1 VTPQARAASRE
12 PKARAVG
19 SGAQTRALCRE
30 GIPFVVSAP
39 SGTGKTTVCRSV
51 VARDAEIVLSISHTT
66 RAPRPRERDGVDYF
80 FVSREAFE
88 ELVAQGAFLE
98 HAEYRGNLYGTSW
111 SAIENPRAHGRDLL
125 LEIDTAGA
133 RQVRTRLQ
141 AARLIFLLPPSLAV
155 LERRLRARQT
165 DSEEVIR
172 QRLAIAKDEIAA
184 APWYDYAVVNDD
196 LEHAISNVLEIVRA
210 ERSGETAALR
220 ARFEPRA
227 SLR

>member
-1 VTPQARAASRE
+1 MTPQASAAGREHTGRAAD
-12 PKARAVG
+12 
-19 SGAQTRALCRE
+19 SGAQTRRISRQ

-39 SGTGKTTVCRSV
+39 SGTGKTTVCRAV
-51 VARDAEIVLSISHTT
+51 VARDPEIVLSISHTT
-66 RAPRPRERDGVDYF
+66 RAPRPRERDGIDYF

-88 ELVAQGAFLE
+88 QRVAQGAFLE

-111 SAIENPRAHGRDLL
+111 AAIENPVAHGRDLL

-133 RQVRTRLQ
+133 RQVRARLP
-141 AARLIFLLPPSLAV
+141 AARLIFLLPPSPAV
-155 LERRLRARQT
+155 LERRLRDRQT
-165 DSEEVIR
+165 DSEEVIQ
-172 QRLAIAKDEIAA
+172 QRLAIAKDEIAE

-196 LEHAISNVLEIVRA
+196 LERTISSVLEIVRA

>member
-1 VTPQARAASRE
+1 MTPRAGAANREHTGRAAR
-12 PKARAVG
+12 
-19 SGAQTRALCRE
+19 SGTRVRGAPRQ

-39 SGTGKTTVCRSV
+39 SGTGKTTVCRAV
-51 VARDAEIVLSISHTT
+51 VARDPELVLSISHTT
-66 RAPRPRERDGVDYF
+66 RPPRTRERDGIDYF
-80 FVSREAFE
+80 FVPRETFCD
-88 ELVAQGAFLE
+88 LVARGTFLE

-111 SAIENPRAHGRDLL
+111 PAIESPLAHGRDLL

-133 RQVRTRLQ
+133 RQVRARLP

-155 LERRLRARQT
+155 LERRLRDRQT

-172 QRLAIAKDEIAA
+172 QRLAIAKDEIAE

-196 LEHAISNVLEIVRA
+196 LERAISGVLDIVRA
-210 ERSGETAALR
+210 ERSGETTAVR

>member
-1 VTPQARAASRE
+1 VSSGASAASRGPAE
-12 PKARAVG
+12 N
-19 SGAQTRALCRE
+19 SGAQTRRVPRE

-39 SGTGKTTVCRSV
+39 SGTGKTTVCRAV
-51 VARDAEIVLSISHTT
+51 AARDPEIVLSISHTT
-66 RAPRPRERDGVDYF
+66 RPPRPHERDGVDYF
-80 FVSREAFE
+80 FVSRETFE
-88 ELVAQGAFLE
+88 ERIAQGAFLE

-111 SAIENPRAHGRDLL
+111 TSIESPLTHGRDLL

-133 RQVRTRLQ
+133 RQVRARLP

-155 LERRLRARQT
+155 LERRLRDRRT
-165 DSEEVIR
+165 DSEEGIR
-172 QRLAIAKDEIAA
+172 QRLGIAKDEIAQVS
-184 APWYDYAVVNDD
+184 WYDYAVVNDD
-196 LEHAISNVLEIVRA
+196 LERAISSVLEIVRA

>member
-1 VTPQARAASRE
+1 MTPGARAASRE
-12 PKARAVG
+12 HTGRAAD
-19 SGAQTRALCRE
+19 SGAHTRPARRP
-30 GIPFVVSAP
+30 GIAFVVSAP
-39 SGTGKTTVCRSV
+39 SGTGKTTVCRAV
-51 VARDAEIVLSISHTT
+51 VARDPEIVLSISHTT
-66 RAPRPRERDGVDYF
+66 RPPRPRERDGVDYF
-80 FVSREAFE
+80 FVSRQEFE
-88 ELVAQGAFLE
+88 RLVAQGGFLE

-111 SAIENPRAHGRDLL
+111 SAIEGPLAHGRDLL

-133 RQVRTRLQ
+133 RQVRARLP

-155 LERRLRARQT
+155 LERRLRDRQT

-184 APWYDYAVVNDD
+184 ASWYDYAVVNDD
-196 LEHAISNVLEIVRA
+196 LERAISNVLEIVRA

-220 ARFEPRA
+220 ARFEPLA

>member
-1 VTPQARAASRE
+1 VTPQARAASRR
-12 PKARAVG
+12 PTGRAVG
-19 SGAQTRALCRE
+19 SGAQTRPISRQ

-39 SGTGKTTVCRSV
+39 SGTGKTTVCRAV
-51 VARDAEIVLSISHTT
+51 VARDAEIALSISHTT
-66 RAPRPRERDGVDYF
+66 RTPRPREREGADYF

-111 SAIENPRAHGRDLL
+111 PALENPLARGHDVL

-133 RQVRTRLQ
+133 RQVRTRLP
-141 AARLIFLLPPSLAV
+141 AARLIFLLPPSLAA

-172 QRLAIAKDEIAA
+172 QRLAIAKDEIAQ

-196 LEHAISNVLEIVRA
+196 LEHAISSVLEIVRA
-210 ERSGETAALR
+210 ERNGETAALR

>member
-1 VTPQARAASRE
+1 VTPQTRAASRE
-12 PKARAVG
+12 LPGRAVD
-19 SGAQTRALCRE
+19 SPAPAHRGARP

-39 SGTGKTTVCRSV
+39 SGTGKTTVCRAV
-51 VARDAEIVLSISHTT
+51 AARDPEIVLSISHTT
-66 RAPRPRERDGVDYF
+66 RSPRPRERDGIDYF
-80 FVSREAFE
+80 FVSREVFE
-88 ELVAQGAFLE
+88 QLVAKGAFLE

-111 SAIENPRAHGRDLL
+111 SAIESPLAHGRDLL

-133 RQVRTRLQ
+133 RQVRARLPS
-141 AARLIFLLPPSLAV
+141 ARLIFLLPPSLAV
-155 LERRLRARQT
+155 LERRLRDRQT

-172 QRLAIAKDEIAA
+172 QRLAIAKDEIADV
-184 APWYDYAVVNDD
+184 PSYDYAVVNDD
-196 LEHAISNVLEIVRA
+196 LERAISSVLEIVRA